1 MSDRIR
7 ELEQED
13 IKSGAEISRL
23 SSLIE
28 QLETQGE
35 TSRKTLQGFDL
46 QIKQQNETASA
57 ATAKMTEL
65 TAKIAELEKKHEEQS
80 GERSE
85 AENKIREISEKIKS
99 FNLGKLDRERDIDV
113 YEQQIKNIED
123 NRRTLIENSDGYK
136 QAMTDLDNS
145 DREIREKIE
154 RIKREIEQSSG
165 ELSDKN
171 NEITDLTEEI
181 NEFDRKINELHKSIN
196 EYNQNKEKF
205 SREVARLDERQVTV
219 QKEYDKIVA
228 LLYDSYTLTVSEAT
242 SQAEIPENLLVAEN
256 ELTDLNKQINA
267 LGIVNMASIEEY
279 ETVSQRYEFQSKQ
292 LKDIEDSKRE
302 LEKIIAEMTESI
314 KTQFLDSF
322 NDINRHFKDIFVQ
335 IFGEG
340 AHAELE
346 LTNPDDVLSSG
357 IEIKAAPPGKVIK
370 NLISLSGGEQAMVAI
385 TIYFA
390 ILMHRPTPFCML
402 DEVDAPLD
410 VVNVEKYI
418 NYLNRFS
425 QHTQLM
431 IISHRRGTIE
441 GCSVLYGV
449 FMQEKGVSRLLR
461 QELTDDLDGV
471 TN

>member
-1 MSDRIR
+1 M
-7 ELEQED
+7 
-13 IKSGAEISRL
+13 
-23 SSLIE
+23 
-28 QLETQGE
+28 
-35 TSRKTLQGFDL
+35 
-46 QIKQQNETASA
+46 
-57 ATAKMTEL
+57 AK
-65 TAKIAELEKKHEEQS
+65 
-80 GERSE
+80 GR
-85 AENKIREISEKIKS
+85 
-99 FNLGKLDRERDIDV
+99 
-113 YEQQIKNIED
+113 
-123 NRRTLIENSDGYK
+123 
-136 QAMTDLDNS
+136 
-145 DREIREKIE
+145 
-154 RIKREIEQSSG
+154 
-165 ELSDKN
+165 
-171 NEITDLTEEI
+171 
-181 NEFDRKINELHKSIN
+181 
-196 EYNQNKEKF
+196 
-205 SREVARLDERQVTV
+205 
-219 QKEYDKIVA
+219 
-228 LLYDSYTLTVSEAT
+228 
-242 SQAEIPENLLVAEN
+242 
-256 ELTDLNKQINA
+256 
-267 LGIVNMASIEEY
+267 
-279 ETVSQRYEFQSKQ
+279 
-292 LKDIEDSKRE
+292 
-302 LEKIIAEMTESI
+302 
-314 KTQFLDSF
+314 
-322 NDINRHFKDIFVQ
+322 IFVQ